1 MADEQATT
9 FLSIRHKVVFIGNPT
24 AGKTSLLN
32 RIVNDTFKPDYD
44 STIGVDFFTKTIFY
58 GETLFKVQ
66 LWDSAGQEKY
76 KSLIPSYIRG
86 ASIIFLIYDISNY
99 ETFESIKNWLGFV
112 NQFTNRE
119 QAKIVLVG
127 NKIDLERK
135 VTKEEAENF
144 AKSENMSFYE
154 TSAKTGEG
162 VTYMFYS
169 AFCLIDFFSDKK
181 ENLEELIKD
190 LIEQNASPAS
200 YENNNNA
207 QSEQVFIKKDIY
219 KEEEKKNQL
228 NIDNIGKVELE
239 NNKDEKGKKKKC
251 NC

>member
-1 MADEQATT
+1 
-9 FLSIRHKVVFIGNPT
+9 
-24 AGKTSLLN
+24 
-32 RIVNDTFKPDYD
+32 
-44 STIGVDFFTKTIFY
+44 
-58 GETLFKVQ
+58 
-66 LWDSAGQEKY
+66 
-76 KSLIPSYIRG
+76 
-86 ASIIFLIYDISNY
+86 
-99 ETFESIKNWLGFV
+99 
-112 NQFTNRE
+112 
-119 QAKIVLVG
+119 
-127 NKIDLERK
+127 
-135 VTKEEAENF
+135 
-144 AKSENMSFYE
+144 MSFYE

-239 NNKDEKGKKKKC
+239 NNKDEKGK
-251 NC
+251 NGDTIS